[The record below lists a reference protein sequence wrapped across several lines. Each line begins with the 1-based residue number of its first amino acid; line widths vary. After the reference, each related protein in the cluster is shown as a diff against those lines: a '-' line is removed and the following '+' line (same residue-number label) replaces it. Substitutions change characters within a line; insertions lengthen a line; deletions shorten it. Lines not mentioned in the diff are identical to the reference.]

1 MNTASS
7 TIDKSLLALL
17 SYKFFSTH
25 LMIHLT
31 LKLYYQFN
39 APFINDSKTFP
50 SRAEDS

>member
-7 TIDKSLLALL
+7 TIDKSLLNLL

-31 LKLYYQFN
+31 LKVYYQFN
-39 APFINDSKTFP
+39 APLNDSKTFP